1 LIDVDDTAEDTV
13 RQAVAALA
21 LAALITAPAVAEH
34 WPERPLHFIVP
45 YPPGGNADVIG
56 RILAHGLEEKLG
68 QSIIVD
74 NRSGGAGAIGG
85 IAAAHAAPDGYTFL
99 FSANG
104 PILFAPELATPRP
117 YLWSRDF
124 QTVAVVTQT
133 PLVVLV
139 GGNST
144 ITTLDDL
151 VARARSGAGKVV
163 LASGGM
169 ASSNHLFSAYMEQQL
184 HLQWTTVQYRGTT
197 PALNDLIAGHADVT
211 VDQVSSTTPLIA
223 AGTVRALAVTS
234 DHRWPALAD
243 VATMPELGYPDMLAS
258 TFTAMMAPRGT
269 PEEIVATMNAA
280 VVQAV
285 RDHAVA
291 ERIEAAGA
299 EIVVMSTRE
308 AEAYLAHEAA
318 VWTPIVR
325 DIAARP

>member
-1 LIDVDDTAEDTV
+1 V
-13 RQAVAALA
+13 RQAVYALA
-21 LAALITAPAVAEH
+21 LAAALTGPAAAEH
-34 WPERPLHFIVP
+34 WPERPVRFIVP

-56 RILAHGLEEKLG
+56 RILAHGLEPRLG

-74 NRSGGAGAIGG
+74 NRSGGAGAIGA

-104 PILFAPELATPRP
+104 PILFAPELTTPHP

-124 QTVAVVTQT
+124 ATVAVVTQT

-139 GGNST
+139 GGNSA

-151 VARARSGAGKVV
+151 VTRARSGAGKVI

-169 ASSNHLFSAYMEQQL
+169 ASSNHLFSEYMERQL

-197 PALNDLIAGHADVT
+197 PALNDLISGQADVT
-211 VDQVSSTTPLIA
+211 VDQVSSTTPFIA

-234 DHRWPALAD
+234 DHRWPALAG
-243 VATMPELGYPDMLAS
+243 VPTMPELGHPDMLAS

-269 PEEIVATMNAA
+269 SAEIVATMNAA
-280 VVQAV
+280 VAQAV
-285 RDHAVA
+285 GDPTVRA
-291 ERIEAAGA
+291 RIEAVGA
-299 EIVVMSTRE
+299 EVVVTSTE
-308 AEAYLAHEAA
+308 QAEAYLAHESA

-325 DIAARP
+325 DIAARQ